1 MAANPPPIPSAA
13 LRPDPADIGP
23 VWASFVH
30 TRDGGARERLVSAYM
45 GFARMMAA
53 KVYARRTIDGME
65 FADYLQ
71 YARLGLLEAVDRF
84 DPERGVL
91 FESFAAIR
99 MTGAILTGLES
110 SSEIQR
116 QIATRK
122 RVIGDRVS
130 SLAEPAPPLTG
141 AEAVFARL
149 AEMAIGLAV
158 GFALE
163 DSGMYLQE
171 EAEYADNSY
180 TGVEL
185 RQLRGRVKAALGGLG
200 PNQRR
205 VIELHYLQ
213 HLPFEDVASRMSLTR
228 GRISQIHKEALQN
241 LRVLLTKTDAIDL
254 HC

>member
-1 MAANPPPIPSAA
+1 MAANPSLLPRAP
-13 LRPDPADIGP
+13 LRPDPAEIGQ
-23 VWASFVH
+23 VWAGFVQ
-30 TRDGGARERLVSAYM
+30 TRCSEARERLVSAYM
-45 GFARMMAA
+45 GFARMLAA
-53 KVYARRTIDGME
+53 KVYARRTIEGME

-71 YARLGLLEAVDRF
+71 YATVGLIEAVDRF

-91 FESFAAIR
+91 FESFAAVRI
-99 MTGAILTGLES
+99 TGAMLTGLES
-110 SSEIQR
+110 STEIQR

-122 RVIGDRVS
+122 RVIGDRVA
-130 SLAEPAPPLTG
+130 SLADAAPPLAG
-141 AEAVFARL
+141 PEAVFAHL
-149 AEMAIGLAV
+149 AELAIGLAV

-171 EAEYADNSY
+171 EATYADNTY
-180 TGVEL
+180 AGVEL
-185 RQLRGRVKAALGGLG
+185 KQLRGRVKAALGEIGA
-200 PNQRR
+200 NQRR

-241 LRVLLTKTDAIDL
+241 LRTRLTHAGDVDL